1 MSSQRAIRRTLSLIV
16 ALSVVLWAG
25 SGLAMLA
32 ADYGAECHARMFPTQ
47 QQAHTVPCCP
57 SRAASVPSSFIQ
69 TPPCC
74 DVSSQPERLLVFPA
88 TSGKSRPSQLSAH
101 SAANAVFAPAQR
113 SSAFL
118 LVVDSPP
125 FVKPV
130 FDKKTDLRI

>member
-57 SRAASVPSSFIQ
+57 SRASVPPSLIQ
-69 TPPCC
+69 APPCC
-74 DVSSQPERLLVFPA
+74 DLSSQPERPLAFLA
-88 TSGKSRPSQLSAH
+88 TSGKSHPNQFSAH
-101 SAANAVFAPAQR
+101 NAACALFEPAPRKSAV
-113 SSAFL
+113 L
-118 LVVDSPP
+118 LVVDSPS